1 MSFNNI
7 TVINKPFTRWRHT
20 TVRPT
25 TTITTT
31 ATATTA
37 ITTRILYEFFF
48 FFVQIKAF
56 FLFQPHGVYQ
66 I

>member
-20 TVRPT
+20 TVRTT

-37 ITTRILYEFFF
+37 ITTRILYEFV

-56 FLFQPHGVYQ
+56 FYFNLTEFTKFE
-66 I
+66 